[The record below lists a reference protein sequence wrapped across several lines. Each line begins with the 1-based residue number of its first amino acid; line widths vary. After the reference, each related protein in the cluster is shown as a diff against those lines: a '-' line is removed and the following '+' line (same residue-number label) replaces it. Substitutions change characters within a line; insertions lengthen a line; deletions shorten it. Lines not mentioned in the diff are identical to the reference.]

1 MNEVEFFL
9 SLLDNKGADEVLK
22 VLGDNTKKRDLS
34 FKKFKI
40 KNCISN
46 PGIYN
51 KKHKVTPFYM
61 ILKRYKIDKLGQL
74 KKKEFFYF
82 LSNCEKDEGIKEY
95 QKFAN
100 ALCFYP
106 EETKKMLPKLIE
118 NYKLY
123 NEVFTKKECNCNE
136 DEIREYYSK
145 INPFVQEDFYEIFI
159 TYCEEELDGFNI
171 EEYDELYKE
180 IKEWGLSDLSNN
192 IKDKCEKYPLYLI
205 QYLYLKNN
213 QHETTKIKNGLIMEI
228 IDGYI
233 EEKQRNFRS
242 IMNDMELKHRELRK
256 QIENY
261 ETNLYNIKNQVKILN
276 TANEKL
282 QYEIRE
288 SKKERINEV
297 QLLEKENLKLKSEI
311 ESLKARI
318 TQLDVYNNC
327 AFRSNEDEKIFA
339 VVYSIK
345 EGIFKN
351 IFPEIVFLNGNIIDN
366 ELKEKDL
373 SLVNKIYIQ
382 RHGLNNDVI
391 NKVKEFAQKHN
402 IQCNLFMACNEKE
415 LIEQLVKKKTDIGG
429 EKYEYKSM

>member
-22 VLGDNTKKRDLS
+22 ILGDNTKKRDLS

-40 KNCISN
+40 KNCINN

-61 ILKRYKIDKLGQL
+61 ILKRYEIEKLGDL

-82 LSNCEKDEGIKEY
+82 LSNCEKNEGIKEY

-123 NEVFTKKECNCNE
+123 NEIFIKRECDCNE

-145 INPFVQEDFYEIFI
+145 INPFVQEDLYEVFI

-171 EEYDELYKE
+171 EEYHELYKE
-180 IKEWGLSDLSNN
+180 IKEWGLSDLSNK
-192 IKDKCEKYPLYLI
+192 IKDKSKKYPVYLI

-213 QHETTKIKNGLIMEI
+213 QHETNKIKNGLIMEI

-233 EEKQRNFRS
+233 QEKQRNFTS
-242 IMNDMELKHRELRK
+242 IMDDVELKHRELRK
-256 QIENY
+256 KIENY
-261 ETNLYNIKNQVKILN
+261 ESNLYNIKNKVKILN
-276 TANEKL
+276 TRNEEL
-282 QYEIRE
+282 QHDIQENRKDSITE
-288 SKKERINEV
+288 FQSI
-297 QLLEKENLKLKSEI
+297 EKENLKLKKEI
-311 ESLKARI
+311 ESLKERI
-318 TQLDVYNNC
+318 TKLDVYNNC
-327 AFRSNEDEKIFA
+327 AFRTNTEEKIFA

-351 IFPEIVFLNGNIIDN
+351 IFPEMIFLDGNIIDK

-373 SLVNKIYIQ
+373 SLINKIYIQ
-382 RHGLNNDVI
+382 RHGLNNDII
-391 NKVKEFAQKHN
+391 NKVKEFAKKYD
-402 IQCNLFMACNEKE
+402 IQCNIFMACNEKE
-415 LIEQLVKKKTDIGG
+415 LIEQLVKEKINIGG
-429 EKYEYKSM
+429 DKYEYKSM